1 MTLSNFPREQIS
13 DRDDRRL
20 LVSPILESPTPF
32 LINKGI
38 LRLIEPADAD
48 LRQLI
53 GQILAGKY
61 AKPFVIDDGRRRSL
75 HFSLAHVQSA
85 MRIDKPFE
93 LELAYTRTMMSFLSF
108 RPDPRRILSIGLG
121 GGSLAKYCHRHLP
134 ETHITCVEINR
145 EVIAFRDLFEV
156 PADDRRFRVVHADAV
171 AYLAEGLASGAA
183 PADTIL
189 LDGYDRDGITP
200 GFHHRDFYLGLRRS
214 LTSDGLLVANLS
226 GGKNQY
232 RAHLTLMREV
242 FENRIVLQDVPGA
255 KNKVAFAFNSD
266 EIQRKFGTLPDHKL
280 GQHPSADNGR

>member
-1 MTLSNFPREQIS
+1 MTRSNFLRDQID
-13 DRDDRRL
+13 DRDHHDDRRL

-85 MRIDKPFE
+85 MRIDKPFA
-93 LELAYTRTMMSFLSF
+93 LELAYTRKMMSFLSF
-108 RPDPRRILSIGLG
+108 QPAPRRILSIGLG

-134 ETHITCVEINR
+134 ETHITNIEINR
-145 EVIAFRDLFEV
+145 DVIAFRDLFEI

-171 AYLAEGLASGAA
+171 AYLSNDPAGAA
-183 PADTIL
+183 EPADTIL
-189 LDGYDRDGITP
+189 LDGYDQQGITP
-200 GFHHRDFYLGLRRS
+200 GFHDRNFYLKLRRQ
-214 LTSDGLLVANLS
+214 LASDGLLVANLS
-226 GGKNQY
+226 GGKNDC
-232 RAHLTLMREV
+232 RAHLALMRDV
-242 FENRIVLQDVPGA
+242 FENRVAVMDVAGV

-266 EIQRKFGTLPDHKL
+266 QVQRKFRPSGHKL
-280 GQHPSADNGR
+280 G